1 MDLYTDPAP
10 RTYATWAL
18 FNMPTKDGGSIRS
31 IALPLHTC
39 NLIMTGYSILLWLLF
54 CVAWQ
59 LVLYIVIAFFPSVG
73 SPNRH
78 VLLVGF
84 WNSRDP
90 LTAFVFMLNYTWTAF
105 SNIKTETGRRDW
117 RTFGWSCL
125 LLLVAICGMFG
136 GITTG
141 IVLPAAMAV
150 GNVAPAQ
157 PSEVFF
163 ADPPT
168 QETTGERLRIQA
180 MRAPA
185 AIRAIGSVEASGVT
199 QRPRVMLS
207 DRVTGKD
214 GSGNPISEYTYD
226 YKVNGWDLGLQ
237 DYSGFQQIVQGK
249 CTTEYPRP
257 ESGTASVDKYFP
269 WGNESE
275 DEIVSVWKTAEE
287 HDPPHAEIRV
297 HPGSKRNATSSS
309 QIYFTII
316 PHTVGRHSFTGS
328 SDPWYST
335 TLVTNALRDSAGYK
349 VEVGRPALSCSQKTS
364 YVFKESRV
372 ENVFHLKNLTGFDIP
387 EAWSDH
393 FSREFGLPKI
403 VDLGQSLGRGALL
416 SSATY
421 LNGNFD
427 ARSSTIKR
435 DIERLVLGAF
445 VASRDIFRDSTMV
458 TQTDWIKNAARRND
472 STPYHDVGKFVLA
485 TGEVVTVQYSTLVTI
500 PVVFTFLSSI
510 VIVTSCLSKK
520 FGGVSNEGCRAR
532 FSTRRTALQ
541 ATQLYRYMD
550 EHVAAEGGISIDEPA
565 GKYYSSSNKR
575 WKGRIARIPYVQKQE
590 ANGATKDVGPFKVSN
605 SLKPKVVPATPRDI
619 QTMTP
624 GPSTGTGSPRVELA
638 LTRAWLPGI
647 DHNIRWKEMNEL
659 VRDDANPRSRANYAQ
674 NSGAGI
680 DYTQDAT
687 VGADRSQN
695 AGTRADRTP
704 PLLPQ
709 PPPEELREG

>member
-10 RTYATWAL
+10 RTYATWVF
-18 FNMPTKDGGSIRS
+18 FNMPTKDGESIRS
-31 IALPLHTC
+31 IALPLNAC
-39 NLIMTGYSILLWLLF
+39 SLIMTGYSILSWLMF

-59 LVLYIVIAFFPSVG
+59 LVLYIFIAFFPSVG

-90 LTAFVFMLNYTWTAF
+90 LTALVFMLDYTWTAF
-105 SNIKTETGRRDW
+105 ARMKTETGRRDW

-163 ADPPT
+163 AGPPA
-168 QETTGERLRIQA
+168 QETAGERLRIQA
-180 MRAPA
+180 LRAPA
-185 AIRAIGSVEASGVT
+185 AIRAIGSIEASEVT
-199 QRPRVMLS
+199 LRPRVAV
-207 DRVTGKD
+207 DGRVTGKD
-214 GSGNPISEYTYD
+214 GSGNPINEYTYG
-226 YKVNGWDLGLQ
+226 YEVNGWDLGLQ
-237 DYSGFQQIVQGK
+237 DYSGFQQIVGGK

-257 ESGTASVDKYFP
+257 ESGAASVDKYFP

-287 HDPPHAEIRV
+287 YDPPHAEIRV

-309 QIYFTII
+309 KFYFTFI

-328 SDPWYST
+328 SDPWYLT
-335 TLVTNALRDSAGYK
+335 TSDMNASEDSAGYK
-349 VEVGRPALSCSQKTS
+349 VKVGRPALSCSQETS
-364 YVFKESRV
+364 YMFKESRV

-416 SSATY
+416 SSTTY

-427 ARSSTIKR
+427 AESSTIKK

-458 TQTDWIKNAARRND
+458 SLNDRTKNAARMND
-472 STPYHDVGKFVLA
+472 STPHHDVGKFVLA
-485 TGEVVTVQYSTLVTI
+485 TGKVVTLQRRTLVAI
-500 PVVFTFLSSI
+500 PAAFAFLSSI
-510 VIVTSCLSKK
+510 LIATSFLSKM

-550 EHVAAEGGISIDEPA
+550 EHVVAAEGGISIDEPA
-565 GKYYSSSNKR
+565 GKYYSSPNKR
-575 WKGRIARIPYVQKQE
+575 WEGRIARIPYVE
-590 ANGATKDVGPFKVSN
+590 ASGATRDVGPFKVSN
-605 SLKPKVVPATPRDI
+605 CLKPKVVPATPQDI
-619 QTMTP
+619 QTMIP
-624 GPSTGTGSPRVELA
+624 GPSTGAGSPRVELA

-647 DHNIRWKEMNEL
+647 DHNIRWEKMNEL
-659 VRDDANPRSRANYAQ
+659 VRDDANARSRENYAQ
-674 NSGAGI
+674 NSGAGL
-680 DYTQDAT
+680 DHTQDTAA
-687 VGADRSQN
+687 GAEHSQN
-695 AGTRADRTP
+695 AGTGADRTP
-704 PLLPQ
+704 PSLPQ